1 VDSSAPST
9 SQSPVASEGPVVV
22 HPPASA
28 EPTPARQSPLPGW
41 GSVGESLAG
50 QDGSTAVLERCQVV
64 GRNLA
69 EAGAS
74 VREGLEGLRST
85 TLLVLGREPTFEE
98 ALAVS
103 DGWAEATLSWMNR
116 LTCAD
121 AETGLATRAHL
132 LQLLADSYRSSPGEH
147 ARLLLVVVELPPEEV
162 LVSQTR
168 RLNLVGGSVGSAFYD
183 ALAVARIGAR
193 RVVALVTRSPNVS
206 PRTALLDRMLE
217 DLRAQVWVEPLPS
230 THESAVWLVDE
241 LAR

>member
-28 EPTPARQSPLPGW
+28 EPTPPRQSPLPGW

-85 TLLVLGREPTFEE
+85 TLLVRGREPTFEE
-98 ALAVS
+98 ALALA
-103 DGWAEATLSWMNR
+103 DGWAEATLSWMQR

-121 AETGLATRAHL
+121 PATGLATEAHL
-132 LQLLADSYRSSPGEH
+132 TQLLTDCYRSSPGEIE
-147 ARLLLVVVELPPEEV
+147 RLLLVVIEV
-162 LVSQTR
+162 SAQEPQARQVR
-168 RLNLVGGSVGSAFYD
+168 RLSLMGGTASSAFPD
-183 ALAVARIGAR
+183 ARAVARFGGR
-193 RVVALVTRSPNVS
+193 RVVVLTARSPNVQT
-206 PRTALLDRMLE
+206 RTKLLGRMLE
-217 DLRAQVWVEPLPS
+217 DLPVVVWVEPLPS
-230 THESAVWLVDE
+230 SGESAVWLLGE